1 MKRTTCPCCSD
12 TLLRHFRPTGI
23 YWFCQSCHQEMPVD
37 LDELNQGVQ
46 LSVLTFSTQ
55 KALSVKYYCQ
65 QVMPT
70 IMDQKTTLASK
81 GLS

>member
-12 TLLRHFRPTGI
+12 GLLRHFRPTGI
-23 YWFCQSCHQEMPVD
+23 YWFCMNCHQEMPVD
-37 LDELNQGVQ
+37 LPELHPSVH
-46 LSVLTFSTQ
+46 LSILTFSAQTI
-55 KALSVKYYCQ
+55 LSVRYFCQ